1 MATAYKAQDY
11 LGVDGLTNWA
21 EVGSNV
27 SDYLLEERRV
37 RQEKKDAIDS
47 ATRESIKIIEN
58 IPRGENDEL
67 NKFASESSES
77 LIEQTRIDY
86 QLLTNGDLSLR
97 EWTAGRQNLK
107 DGTESVFNLLDNYNR
122 EYERKMAM
130 NDPNLPTSE
139 QGSEVQNWLMGNVEG
154 FANFSKSKMVINP
167 ITKVVSMA
175 MLIPNPDDPNGPMIP
190 DPNPNKLVTAQ
201 QLENRIK
208 GTITKFDVDKAA
220 DEWQKTLG
228 VNQKVI
234 TELGTTYT
242 KAIFQKIKD
251 ATAKKGGL
259 ADMSDEEFAA
269 TAKELGMKLEDLKK
283 YTLFESAQNKFIQSK
298 LNVGTMAGMST
309 LIDYVGLNPVTNNP
323 FVPTFDTDE
332 VDPASANYNPDAILM
347 KSVSGKVEAA
357 LSEEQM
363 ALATLAMR
371 DAIDIKIDYEEDA
384 TAVQVKTEPRA
395 PSAAEIQ
402 KSSGD
407 KSNKA
412 FASNWNELYYKKGK
426 ERQASLASLPSS
438 EKGLEVGLQDVK
450 FVKRPDTDDQGK
462 PIFENGMPKMTTYVE
477 YYYKDPSRNRTGEN
491 SLYVGDNPTKA
502 QWDRLGAE
510 VHGVVDA
517 TEIRKMG
524 GGYPKD
530 VVWSGDIS
538 GSSAGRDGSQT
549 INYTNEVKAVK
560 NPIMEAVIKDSTYTD
575 DEVMVPKLNEV
586 YKGLGFTFKATGIVR
601 NVVKIIPPGGTEATA
616 QEFNIGE
623 TDGKR
628 SMLEFINANMDSKL
642 SQDAIE
648 SGDVVRKSKSNTPC
662 SGGFKVINGIVTTQK
677 CEEKDT

>member
-1 MATAYKAQDY
+1 MATAYKAKDY

-37 RQEKKDAIDS
+37 RQEKRDAIDS

-130 NDPNLPTSE
+130 NDPNLPISE

-154 FANFSKSKMVINP
+154 FANFSRSKMVINP

-175 MLIPNPDDPNGPMIP
+175 MLIPNPDDPSGPMIP
-190 DPNPNKLVTAQ
+190 DPNPNNLVTAQ

-332 VDPASANYNPDAILM
+332 VDPKSANYNPDAILM
-347 KSVSGKVEAA
+347 KSVAGKVEAA
-357 LSEEQM
+357 LSKEQM

-395 PSAAEIQ
+395 QSAAEIA
-402 KSSGD
+402 KGTGD
-407 KSNKA
+407 AEKKA
-412 FASNWNELYYKKGK
+412 LVSNWSEIYYKTGK
-426 ERQASLASLPSS
+426 EREAALSSLPSS
-438 EKGLEVGLQDVK
+438 DRGLQIGLQDVK
-450 FVKRPDTDDQGK
+450 FIERQDTDDQGN
-462 PIFENGMPKMTTYVE
+462 PIILNGQPKMTTYVE
-477 YYYKDPSRNRTGEN
+477 FYYKDPARNRTGDN
-491 SLYVGDNPTKA
+491 SLYVGDNPTTEA
-502 QWDRLGAE
+502 WDRIGSE
-510 VHGVVDA
+510 IHGVVDA
-517 TEIRKMG
+517 TEIRKQG
-524 GGYPKD
+524 GGYPKGST
-530 VVWSGDIS
+530 WSGDIS

-549 INYTNEVKAVK
+549 VNYTNEVKAVK
-560 NPIMEAVIKDSTYTD
+560 NPIMESVIADQTYTT
-575 DEVMVPKLNEV
+575 EQKMIPKLQEV
-586 YKGLGFTFKATGIVR
+586 YKGLGYTFKSGS
-601 NVVKIIPPGGTEATA
+601 VKLNPFQWVMVIPPGGTEKTG
-616 QEFNIGE
+616 QNFEIGKA
-623 TDGKR
+623 DQRKA
-628 SMLEFINANMDSKL
+628 MLEFINANMDSKL

-648 SGDVVRKSKSNTPC
+648 SGSVTPRGKSNTNC
-662 SGGFKVINGIVTTQK
+662 SGGFKVINGIVTTQR
-677 CEEKDT
+677 C

>member
-67 NKFASESSES
+67 NKFASESSET

-122 EYERKMAM
+122 ESERKRAM
-130 NDPNLPTSE
+130 NDPNLPISE

-154 FANFSKSKMVINP
+154 FANFSRSKMVVNP

-175 MLIPNPDDPNGPMIP
+175 MLIPNPDDPSGPMIP
-190 DPNPNKLVTAQ
+190 DPNPNNLVTAQ
-201 QLENRIK
+201 QLEHRIK
-208 GTITKFDVDKAA
+208 GTITKFDVDGAA

-259 ADMSDEEFAA
+259 ADMSAEEFAA
-269 TAKELGMKLEDLKK
+269 TAKELGMKLEDLKR

-323 FVPTFDTDE
+323 FTPTFDTDE

-347 KSVSGKVEAA
+347 KSVAGKVEAA

-384 TAVQVKTEPRA
+384 TAVQVKTEPRP
-395 PSAAEIQ
+395 PSAAEIDRN
-402 KSSGD
+402 SGN
-407 KSNKA
+407 KTNKA

-450 FVKRPDTDDQGK
+450 FIKRPDTDDQGK
-462 PIFENGMPKMTTYVE
+462 PILIDGMPKMTTYVE
-477 YYYKDPSRNRTGEN
+477 YYYKDPEKNRTGEN
-491 SLYVGDNPTKA
+491 SLYVGDNPTKE
-502 QWDRLGAE
+502 QWDRLGSE
-510 VHGVVDA
+510 IHGVVDA

-524 GGYPKD
+524 GGYPKGSA
-530 VVWSGDIS
+530 WGGDIS
-538 GSSAGRDGSQT
+538 GSSAGRDGT
-549 INYTNEVKAVK
+549 TTVNYTNEVKAAK
-560 NPIMEAVIKDSTYTD
+560 TPIMEAVIVDPSYNKQAK
-575 DEVMVPKLNEV
+575 MVPKLQEV
-586 YKGLGFTFKATGIVR
+586 YKGLGFTFKPTGLMWGNYVT
-601 NVVKIIPPGGTEATA
+601 IIPPGGTEATQQKFDLSEA
-616 QEFNIGE
+616 
-623 TDGKR
+623 DGKR

-648 SGDVVRKSKSNTPC
+648 SGNVVSTGKY
-662 SGGFKVINGIVTTQK
+662 
-677 CEEKDT
+677 D

>member
-1 MATAYKAQDY
+1 MGTAYKAQDY

-27 SDYLLEERRV
+27 SDFLLEERRV

-130 NDPNLPTSE
+130 NDPNLPISE

-167 ITKVVSMA
+167 ITKIVSMA

-190 DPNPNKLVTAQ
+190 DPNPNNLVTAQ

-208 GTITKFDVDKAA
+208 GTVTKFDVDKAA

-259 ADMSDEEFAA
+259 ADMSKEEFEKTA
-269 TAKELGMKLEDLKK
+269 TELGMKIEDLKK

-298 LNVGTMAGMST
+298 LNVGTMAAMST

-323 FVPTFDTDE
+323 FTPTFDTDE
-332 VDPASANYNPDAILM
+332 VDPKSKNYNPDAILM

-395 PSAAEIQ
+395 KSAAEIA
-402 KSSGD
+402 KGAGD
-407 KSNKA
+407 DEKKA
-412 FASNWNELYYKKGK
+412 LVSNWSEIYYKKGK
-426 ERQASLASLPSS
+426 EREAALSSLPSS
-438 EKGLEVGLQDVK
+438 DRGLSIGLEEVK
-450 FVKRPDTDDQGK
+450 FIERQDTDDKGN
-462 PIFENGMPKMTTYVE
+462 PIMLNGRPKMTTYVE
-477 YYYKDPSRNRTGEN
+477 FYYKDPQKNRTGDN
-491 SLYVGDNPTKA
+491 SLYVGDNPTTA
-502 QWDRLGAE
+502 AWDRIGSE
-510 VHGVVDA
+510 IHGVVDA
-517 TEIRKMG
+517 TEIRKQG
-524 GGYPKD
+524 GGYPEGST
-530 VVWSGDIS
+530 WSGSIS
-538 GSSAGRDGSQT
+538 GSSAGRDGAT
-549 INYTNEVKAVK
+549 VVNYTNEVKAVK
-560 NPIMEAVIKDSTYTD
+560 NPIMESVIADQTYTT
-575 DEVMVPKLNEV
+575 EKKMIPKLQEV
-586 YKGLGFTFKATGIVR
+586 YKGLGYTFKSGSSGV
-601 NVVKIIPPGGTEATA
+601 NPYNWVKVIPPGGTDATA
-616 QEFNIGE
+616 QNFEIGKS
-623 TDGKR
+623 DQRKA
-628 SMLEFINANMDSKL
+628 MLEFINANMDSKL

-648 SGDVVRKSKSNTPC
+648 SGVVVPKGKSKTDC
-662 SGGFKVINGIVTTQK
+662 QGGFKVINGIVTTQK
-677 CEEKDT
+677 C

>member
-1 MATAYKAQDY
+1 MGTAYKAQDY
-11 LGVDGLTNWA
+11 LGADGLTNWA

-27 SDYLLEERRV
+27 SDFLLEERRV

-175 MLIPNPDDPNGPMIP
+175 MLIPNPDDPSGPMIP

-332 VDPASANYNPDAILM
+332 VDPKSANYNPDAILM
-347 KSVSGKVEAA
+347 KSVAGKVEAA

-395 PSAAEIQ
+395 KSAAEIQ
-402 KSSGD
+402 KNSGD
-407 KSNKA
+407 KSKKA
-412 FASNWNELYYKKGK
+412 LVSNWSEIYYKTGK
-426 ERQASLASLPSS
+426 ERVAALSSLPSS
-438 EKGLEVGLQDVK
+438 DRGLEIGLQDVK
-450 FVKRPDTDDQGK
+450 FIEKQDTDDQGQ
-462 PIFENGMPKMTTYVE
+462 PIMLNGKPKMTTYVE
-477 YYYKDPSRNRTGEN
+477 FYYKDPSRNRTGDN
-491 SLYVGDNPTKA
+491 SLYVGDNPT
-502 QWDRLGAE
+502 QESWDTIGAE
-510 VHGVVDA
+510 IHGVVDA
-517 TEIRKMG
+517 KERKKMG
-524 GGYPKD
+524 GGYPEGST
-530 VVWSGDIS
+530 WAGNLN
-538 GSSAGRDGSQT
+538 GSSAGRDGSRT
-549 INYTNEVKAVK
+549 VNYTNEVKAVK
-560 NPIMEAVIKDSTYTD
+560 NPIMEAVIADKSYDKQ
-575 DEVMVPKLNEV
+575 VKMVPKLQEV
-586 YKGLGFTFKATGIVR
+586 YKGLGFTFKPTGTFGNYVT
-601 NVVKIIPPGGTEATA
+601 IIPPGGTKAT
-616 QEFNIGE
+616 
-623 TDGKR
+623 R
-628 SMLEFINANMDSKL
+628 
-642 SQDAIE
+642 
-648 SGDVVRKSKSNTPC
+648 
-662 SGGFKVINGIVTTQK
+662 
-677 CEEKDT
+677 